1 MKRDYKLSSIIIINL
16 IVAMIS
22 AIISK
27 ILGDDNSEITITYV
41 IASLLSLVITTIS
54 GFAIARGLLK
64 NRMGSLGEYLDNV
77 NFLNF
82 KVFALEFVISL
93 ISSAGLVSF
102 FLTPIQ
108 NLTVN
113 ALEKGEY
120 LPINFIIPIALLV
133 IFGMVYDIFTAYKF
147 FVAAD
152 KDQLSFGALFKEVFV
167 VGKDLFKKT
176 LPTYIKL
183 IILPAII
190 YIVILVS
197 IISSQMTQYV
207 VNSTGGPAS
216 LGAIAFILVLSLV
229 FLIYIF
235 VASAILQAKLSNFYL
250 DYINDIPE
258 IEASIEEN

>member
-16 IVAMIS
+16 IAAMIS

-27 ILGDDNSEITITYV
+27 ILGADNSENTITYI
-41 IASLLSLVITTIS
+41 IASLLSLVITTIA

-77 NFLNF
+77 NFLNS
-82 KVFALEFVISL
+82 KVFALEFLISL
-93 ISSAGLVSF
+93 ISTAGLVSF

-120 LPINFIIPIALLV
+120 LPKNFIIPIALLV
-133 IFGMVYDIFTAYKF
+133 IFGMVYDIFTSYKF

-183 IILPAII
+183 MVLPSII
-190 YIVILVS
+190 YIVIL
-197 IISSQMTQYV
+197 IATIRSQINQYV
-207 VNSTGGPAS
+207 LNPAMDAS
-216 LGAIAFILVLSLV
+216 MGAIAFILVLALV

-250 DYINDIPE
+250 DYIKDIPE

>member
-16 IVAMIS
+16 IAAMIS

-27 ILGDDNSEITITYV
+27 ILGADNSQNTSAYI
-41 IASLLSLVITTIS
+41 IASLLSLVITTIA

-82 KVFALEFVISL
+82 KVFALEFLISL

-120 LPINFIIPIALLV
+120 LPTNFIIPIVLLV
-133 IFGMVYDIFTAYKF
+133 IFGMVYDIFTSYKF

-183 IILPAII
+183 MVLPSII
-190 YIVILVS
+190 YIVILVAT
-197 IISSQMTQYV
+197 IRSQMTQYAL
-207 VNSTGGPAS
+207 NPAMDAPM
-216 LGAIAFILVLSLV
+216 GAIAFILVLALV

-250 DYINDIPE
+250 DYKKDIPE